1 MSGSASRSARAG
13 AGATDH
19 AAMRRHNRALVL
31 DLFLDGAEVSR
42 SLIAD
47 RSGLAKPTV
56 SLIVEDLLGEGLI
69 EEVGQGDSTATGGRP
84 PRLLA
89 LKPDAAAVV
98 GVHVGVTRTTVV
110 VADALGSP
118 LARRELPTPTTRPD
132 AALRK
137 IAEAV
142 DEVIAEA
149 RVTRR
154 RVASCVVCLPGLV
167 DVDDGTLLL
176 ASNLGWREVP
186 VTTQLT
192 DLLRLPVTAVN
203 TAQATL
209 VAELMEGAAQGASEA
224 VLVYAGTGVGAA
236 LASGGR
242 LISGGRGVAGELGHC
257 RVREDGP
264 VCGCGK
270 TGCLETVA
278 SADAIAKSASQR
290 WGRRAGQVTA
300 QRVAEAAESGDAV
313 AIELL
318 RASGQE
324 IGSAAAWLVNL
335 FDPDTVVLAGGLV
348 GAGELFTDAF
358 GAALRRDVLPAAGER
373 NVVTGALGQDGEVRG
388 ALLLAR
394 ERLREELG
402 RGPLA

>member
-1 MSGSASRSARAG
+1 
-13 AGATDH
+13 
-19 AAMRRHNRALVL
+19 MRRNNRALVL

-42 SLIAD
+42 SLIAE
-47 RSGLAKPTV
+47 RTGLAKPTV
-56 SLIVEDLLGEGLI
+56 SLIVEDLLAEGLI
-69 EEVGQGDSTATGGRP
+69 AEVGQGGSTATGGRP

-89 LKPDAAAVV
+89 LKPAAAAVV

-110 VADALGSP
+110 VADALGTP
-118 LARRELPTPTTRPD
+118 LARRELPTPAGRPE
-132 AALRK
+132 AALAE

-142 DEVIAEA
+142 TQVIDEAKVP
-149 RVTRR
+149 RK

-167 DVDDGTLLL
+167 DVEDGTLLL
-176 ASNLGWREVP
+176 ASNLGWSEVP
-186 VTTQLT
+186 VTRELT
-192 DLLRLPVTAVN
+192 ARLRLSVTAVN

-257 RVREDGP
+257 RVRADGV

-270 TGCLETVA
+270 TGCLESVA
-278 SADAIAKSASQR
+278 SADAIAKAASAR
-290 WGRRAGQVTA
+290 WGKRAGTVTA
-300 QRVAEAAESGDAV
+300 QRVAEQAAAGDPVAV
-313 AIELL
+313 ELL
-318 RASGQE
+318 RASGDE
-324 IGSAAAWLVNL
+324 IGGAAAWLVNL

-348 GAGELFTDAF
+348 GAGELFTEPF
-358 GAALRRDVLPAAGER
+358 RAALRRDVLPAAGER
-373 NVVTGALGQDGEVRG
+373 SVVIGALGQDGEVRG

-394 ERLREELG
+394 ERLREDLG